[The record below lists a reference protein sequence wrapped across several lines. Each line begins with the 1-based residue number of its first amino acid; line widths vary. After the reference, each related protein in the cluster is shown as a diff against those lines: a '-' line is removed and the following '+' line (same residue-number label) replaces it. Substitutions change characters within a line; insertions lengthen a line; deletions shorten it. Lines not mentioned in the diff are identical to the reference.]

1 MPYNILYSSICLPPK
16 CPLSAIFRRCARLC
30 FACHPFCLSCAVFW
44 IGFNPAEVA
53 VASLHGAPP
62 ANWFDYL
69 QSLSLC
75 LRRSGNQIIKRSR
88 SRPNGPSTKLWQYPV
103 LILSQSFPSLFPS
116 TSYMSHYAFVQCAWQ
131 RAFSIIPC
139 IRSSPLAHLAACLF
153 ACLPVCLLAST
164 RQSMHLCHLLS
175 YSASLPVPSCLFL
188 SRRYLNRS
196 VPSTL
201 STQLT
206 PTHHSITFTLLV
218 Y

>member
-1 MPYNILYSSICLPPK
+1 
-16 CPLSAIFRRCARLC
+16 
-30 FACHPFCLSCAVFW
+30 
-44 IGFNPAEVA
+44 
-53 VASLHGAPP
+53 
-62 ANWFDYL
+62 
-69 QSLSLC
+69 
-75 LRRSGNQIIKRSR
+75 
-88 SRPNGPSTKLWQYPV
+88 
-103 LILSQSFPSLFPS
+103 
-116 TSYMSHYAFVQCAWQ
+116 MSHYAFVQCAWQ

-175 YSASLPVPSCLFL
+175 YSASLPVPWCLFL

-218 Y
+218 